1 MKFLIVDD
9 HPLVR
14 DAMREHFLQIDPGAE
29 VLEAHTGAAALEHVG
44 QAPDLDLILLDHNL
58 PDTNGLKVLA
68 ELRAHYPMIP
78 VVMLSADEN
87 RDVMMGALEQGA
99 SGFISKSL
107 PVPVMLG
114 ALRLVLSGGVYLPVE
129 LLDRARRPGLRE
141 HPEKFAASTTVARCG
156 MTPADLGLGE
166 RQSQVL
172 ALLIQGK
179 PNKVISRELD
189 LSEAT
194 VKAHVSSVLRTL
206 QVSSRS
212 QVILAAT
219 RLGLRIDPES

>member
-14 DAMREHFLQIDPGAE
+14 DALREHFLQINPGAE
-29 VLEAHTGAAALEHVG
+29 VLEAPTGAAALEHVG
-44 QAPDLDLILLDHNL
+44 RAPDLDLILLDQNL
-58 PDTNGLKVLA
+58 PDMNGLQVLA
-68 ELRAHYPMIP
+68 VLRARYPAIP

-87 RDVMMGALEQGA
+87 RDVMMSALEQGA
-99 SGFISKSL
+99 SGFIPKSL
-107 PVPVMLG
+107 PVLVMLG

-129 LLDRARRPGLRE
+129 LLNRSSRPAA
-141 HPEKFAASTTVARCG
+141 PETSGEFVTHSQVAG
-156 MTPADLGLGE
+156 HAKTPADFGLSE

-179 PNKVISRELD
+179 SNKIISRELN

-194 VKAHVSSVLRTL
+194 IKAHVSSVLRAL
-206 QVSSRS
+206 QVNSRS
-212 QVILAAT
+212 QAIIAAT
-219 RLGLRIDPES
+219 RLGLQIDQES